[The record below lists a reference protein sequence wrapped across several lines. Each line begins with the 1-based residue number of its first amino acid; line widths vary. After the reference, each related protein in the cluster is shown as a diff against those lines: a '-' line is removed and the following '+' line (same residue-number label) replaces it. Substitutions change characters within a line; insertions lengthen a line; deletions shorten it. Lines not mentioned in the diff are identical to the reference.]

1 MNEQGG
7 QREGLYTMPIPIPMR
22 IVTPSIGGADKHHHL
37 SSNPPKPLER
47 RLNDHNI
54 VSTAYA
60 HEHPS
65 LRSMRVGRKPTT
77 VSILHSTQSAQASS
91 QRRWQQYEPPP
102 PPPLQ
107 VIVIPSL
114 PIPFLHPSLPT
125 QPTPAH
131 LHSTVPHV
139 PYLKALSVTSKGL
152 VRERV
157 IQRRVGDVWVWG
169 RNRFRHRGGGRDKF
183 EWKRTARY
191 CAFAVLIL
199 SVISFRFRLVFA
211 EPVPVPAP
219 APFPE
224 QLHEI
229 HRPRL
234 NLKQQV

>member
-1 MNEQGG
+1 M
-7 QREGLYTMPIPIPMR
+7 
-22 IVTPSIGGADKHHHL
+22 HHHL

-47 RLNDHNI
+47 RLNDHDEDNIHNI

-60 HEHPS
+60 PIHPRNPFKLRLNGDNTTFLCSLDPS